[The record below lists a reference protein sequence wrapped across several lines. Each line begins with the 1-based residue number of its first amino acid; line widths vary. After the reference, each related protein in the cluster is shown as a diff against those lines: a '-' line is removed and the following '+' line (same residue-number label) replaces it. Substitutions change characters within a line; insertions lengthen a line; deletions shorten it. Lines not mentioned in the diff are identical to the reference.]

1 MATSLTAAAVKPAGA
16 RIFKDIRRSMPT
28 AAWFLCCA
36 CIAVVFLYPLFVML
50 AQSLKTG
57 EEAARVPPTL
67 FPESISTQTYT
78 NLGKNEFGIS
88 ILQALGNSAIVSIS
102 TTVLT
107 VALATLAGYGFAK
120 LRFRGSN
127 LVFFVMLVAFM
138 VPFQTIITP
147 LYLVLRDMGLQ
158 GSLFGLILVLTTFN
172 LPFAIFLMRNSFAS
186 LPDSLEEAA
195 MIDGCGTLRA
205 MWKVLMPLAIPGAV
219 SAGLLTFFTAWN
231 EFFAT
236 LALVTKQQS
245 YTLPITLSML
255 ATGQNSSIN
264 WGALQAGVA
273 LTIIPCLVLYLLLQK
288 YYVNGLL
295 SGAVK

>member
-1 MATSLTAAAVKPAGA
+1 
-16 RIFKDIRRSMPT
+16 MPNL
-28 AAWFLCCA
+28 AWFVCCT
-36 CIAVVFLYPLFVML
+36 CVAVVFLYPLYVML
-50 AQSLKTG
+50 AQSFKSA
-57 EEAARVPPTL
+57 EESARVPPTL
-67 FPESISTQTYT
+67 IPESISTQAYA

-88 ILQALGNSAIVSIS
+88 ILQAFANSAVVSVS
-102 TTVLT
+102 TTILT
-107 VALATLAGYGFAK
+107 VVLATLAGYGFAK

-127 LVFFVMLVAFM
+127 LLFFIMLVAFM

-158 GSLFGLILVLTTFN
+158 GTLFGLILVLTTFN
-172 LPFAIFLMRNSFAS
+172 LPFAVFLMRNSFAS

-195 MIDGCGTLRA
+195 MIDGCGTLGA
-205 MWKVLMPLAIPGAV
+205 MWKVLLPLALPGAV

-236 LALVTKQQS
+236 LALVGKQQS

-273 LTIIPCLVLYLLLQK
+273 LTVIPCLVLYVLLQK
-288 YYVNGLL
+288 YYVSGLL